1 MGGIQMALLQRLR
14 LTSAAIVIVAL
25 SGGGAAAQTAS
36 TENGQTV
43 FRVCRACHLVGDNA
57 RNAVGPQ
64 LNSIVGRPAGSADG
78 YTYSPNLKEL
88 GAGGLVWN
96 EQNLDR
102 YLENPKSVVPNGK
115 MVFPGVKDGA
125 DRADLVAYLKTL
137 AKP

>member
-1 MGGIQMALLQRLR
+1 MISFQRLR
-14 LTSAAIVIVAL
+14 MSAAAMAIVA
-25 SGGGAAAQTAS
+25 SSSTAS
-36 TENGQTV
+36 LAQGASGENGQSV

-64 LNSIVGRPAGSADG
+64 LNSIVGRPAGSVDG
-78 YTYSPNLKEL
+78 YAYSPNLKEL

-115 MVFPGVKDGA
+115 MVFPGVKDGPE
-125 DRADLVAYLKTL
+125 RADLIAYLRSL
-137 AKP
+137 ANP

>member
-1 MGGIQMALLQRLR
+1 MRVPQTLQSAGAAVAMLLLGTA
-14 LTSAAIVIVAL
+14 TSAAQ
-25 SGGGAAAQTAS
+25 SAS
-36 TENGQTV
+36 ADNGQAV

-64 LNSIVGRPAGSADG
+64 LNSIVGRPAGSVDG
-78 YTYSPNLKEL
+78 YAYSPNLKEL

-102 YLENPKSVVPNGK
+102 YIENPKSVVPNGK
-115 MVFPGVKDGA
+115 MVFAGVKDGA
-125 DRADLVAYLKTL
+125 ERADLIAYLKSL

>member
-1 MGGIQMALLQRLR
+1 MALIQSLR
-14 LTSAAIVIVAL
+14 LTSAAIVILAS
-25 SGGGAAAQTAS
+25 SGVGAAAQSAS
-36 TENGQTV
+36 TENGQAV

-57 RNAVGPQ
+57 KNAVGPQ
-64 LNSIVGRPAGSADG
+64 LNSIVGRPAGSVDG

-88 GAGGLVWN
+88 GAGGFVWN